1 MQPRLEDSDLDH
13 QTSGSQLIKY
23 IWVTWQNFFKK
34 QEKKKKAKQTDLLQ
48 QFENGVQEPVFQI
61 IFAGGPQTTLKK
73 QCTDFVRLQMSI
85 FSSLGGVILPVLMIL
100 PPL

>member
-34 QEKKKKAKQTDLLQ
+34 QEEKKKQNKQ
-48 QFENGVQEPVFQI
+48 I
-61 IFAGGPQTTLKK
+61 
-73 QCTDFVRLQMSI
+73 C
-85 FSSLGGVILPVLMIL
+85 FSSLRMVSKNQYFK
-100 PPL
+100 